1 MAIGTILTVGVQI
14 GVSLINQHYNKKNLE
29 EIKKI
34 QQEAKSAAQK
44 RSLERDYQKFQR
56 SCEYQYKMEKE
67 AHTERLKAIEQE
79 FLTSF
84 DKMAHNANL
93 SSHYPLNISPYI
105 ISRSVIPISGTQISH
120 SRQEVFCILT
130 NSNDKLFNK
139 EVIPYIDNILCN
151 MIATYWNKESLH
163 TMCYFSN
170 TWNDRLSFCDEDI
183 DNLKSTIATPTI
195 AVTPYFER
203 NEDGEYTI
211 DVKLNMWGIGS
222 EVSCKLST
230 DIRFD
235 TIPVKYTTQ
244 QIDELIQKLIPSM
257 ICATAQSIDVYY
269 WESYHLPPILPALI
283 TKNLIQVDK
292 DVRNSFKDA
301 YLVFYNTLVLGKS
314 YNSLQNVSDFSLLKD
329 VALINQCNFPGNN
342 IRFLNDLSL
351 LLDSSD
357 EVEPVIR
364 NSFVHLYE
372 SRTGEKFNSISK
384 VRVELLQKFD
394 IDLIRSMVMIAKEK
408 GSLTISK
415 DLISVIKN
423 KIQYWS

>member
-1 MAIGTILTVGVQI
+1 MAIGTIITVGVQI

-56 SCEYQYKMEKE
+56 SCEYQYQMEEE

-151 MIATYWNKESLH
+151 MIAIYWNKESLH

-195 AVTPYFER
+195 AVTPYFKK
-203 NEDGEYTI
+203 NEDGEYSI
-211 DVKLNMWGIGS
+211 VVKLNMWGIGS
-222 EVSCKLST
+222 DVSCQLPT
-230 DIRFD
+230 GARFD
-235 TIPVKYTTQ
+235 DIPVKYTTQ
-244 QIDELIQKLIPSM
+244 QINELIQKLVPPM

-283 TKNLIQVDK
+283 TKNVIHIGK
-292 DVRNSFKDA
+292 DVRRSFKEA
-301 YLVFYNTLVLGKS
+301 YLAFYNTLVLGKS
-314 YNSLQNVSDFSLLKD
+314 NNSLQNVSDFSLLKD
-329 VALINQCNFPGNN
+329 VALINQCNFPENN

-351 LLDSSD
+351 LLDSPD
-357 EVEPVIR
+357 EVDTVIR
-364 NSFVHLYE
+364 DSFVHLYE
-372 SRTGEKFNSISK
+372 SRTGEIFDSISK
-384 VRVELLQKFD
+384 VRVESLQKYD
-394 IDLIRSMVMIAKEK
+394 IDLVRSMIAIAKES
-408 GSLTISK
+408 GTLLITK
-415 DLISVIKN
+415 DLVNVVKS